1 MSARSVSLDRHQA
14 RILAMQWLCHNDAL
28 SGEID
33 EPLDRIARDFE
44 TSDST
49 LADARALC
57 QRVVK
62 ASESIDKLLGDAIEN
77 WELNRISAVDRN
89 VMRVATVELLDRK
102 VPVKVVLNEAIEI
115 AREYGSADSPRFVNG
130 VLDAV
135 RRNVDEG

>member
-1 MSARSVSLDRHQA
+1 MSLDRRKA
-14 RILAMQWLCHNDAL
+14 RILAMQWLCHNDAI
-28 SGEID
+28 SGDID
-33 EPLDRIARDFE
+33 DPLDRLAHDLE
-44 TSDST
+44 VSGGT

-57 QRVVK
+57 QRFVK
-62 ASESIDKLLGDAIEN
+62 ASESVDKLIGDAIQN

-102 VPVKVVLNEAIEI
+102 VPVKVILNEAIEI

-135 RRNVDEG
+135 RRKVDQG